1 MKVESFLKIVEE
13 IEDFCLAAEQ
23 QEELIT
29 KVADLSRFIQSYDPS
44 IEIIN
49 WMWYKVSIIKHAG
62 TTKGIIFC
70 DATYLDS
77 ERSYCS
83 NANLADF
90 KKNKH
95 LKELWLV
102 MINSSASQGLKSF
115 TDIIEDKALNNIYDK
130 IFSLNFLQFH
140 VEIIK

>member
-13 IEDFCLAAEQ
+13 IEDSCLPAEQ
-23 QEELIT
+23 QEEMIT

-44 IEIIN
+44 IEILN
-49 WMWYKVSIIKHAG
+49 WMRYKVSIIKHGG
-62 TTKGIIFC
+62 TAKGIIIC
-70 DATYLDS
+70 DAAYLGS
-77 ERSYCS
+77 ESSYCS

-90 KKNKH
+90 KKFNR

-102 MINSSASQGLKSF
+102 LINNSASQGLESI
-115 TDIIEDKALNNIYDK
+115 TDITEDKALHNIYDK
-130 IFSLNFLQFH
+130 IFSLDFLQSQ